1 MQVEGGP
8 ISVAA
13 GDLDGDGDIDLAVAS
28 STTGVLTTL
37 FQTSPGK
44 FTPAATTLPVGS
56 FPTFVA
62 AADLDSD
69 GDLDLVSANALSST
83 LTILFNGK

>member
-1 MQVEGGP
+1 MRIATCVQR
-8 ISVAA
+8 
-13 GDLDGDGDIDLAVAS
+13 DGE
-28 STTGVLTTL
+28 T
-37 FQTSPGK
+37 GK

-56 FPTFVA
+56 PPTFVA